1 MKPNKKLIAAAFAVF
16 AMSSAQAADNHTI
29 TVNAVVSGTC
39 KFISGASSIDMT
51 LDPTLSTNLTGTSNI
66 QYRCTK
72 GTVPSFVYA
81 SGSTGA
87 AGSGELRKNGEMIP
101 YSFAAVPGGNGQG
114 MAPGLERTL
123 AVTVTVNQADA
134 ANVTPE
140 TYTDTVAITL
150 TP

>member
-1 MKPNKKLIAAAFAVF
+1 MKSNKKMLAAAFVVF
-16 AMSSAQAADNHTI
+16 AMTSAQAADNHTI
-29 TVNAVVSGTC
+29 TVNAVVGGTC
-39 KFISGASSIDMT
+39 KFITGSSSINMNV
-51 LDPTLSTNLTGTSNI
+51 DPTLSTNLTGTGNI

-72 GTVPSFVYA
+72 GTVPIFIYT

-87 AGSGELRKNGEMIP
+87 PDGGELRKNGEMIP
-101 YSFAAVPGGNGQG
+101 YTFSAIPGGNGQG

-123 AVTVTVNQADA
+123 AVTVTVNQANA

-140 TYTDTVAITL
+140 TYTDTIVIAL